1 MRDCVETIIIG
12 GGQAGLAM
20 SYYLCQNGREHIVF
34 ERGRIAERWRSER
47 WDSLAFQFPNWMM
60 RLPGHTY
67 SGTEPDAF
75 TGREGVVKFI
85 SQYAARFSPPLRCGV
100 GVSRLSRTDSG
111 RLMVQ
116 ADDLTME
123 AANVV
128 VATGPY
134 QLPSIPACS
143 AALPLRMHQIPA
155 NRYTCPADLPVG
167 NVLVVGSGGSGV
179 QIVED
184 LVQDGRHVYFSL
196 RRHRLVP
203 RRYRSHDVGWWFEKT
218 GMLDRTVENIP
229 PGWRAPLLTGVGGGR
244 TVRPREL
251 PKQGVTLLGSL
262 LDIRDRYLFFSTD
275 LNENLAAGDATFR
288 QFIESTDAY
297 VDKHGIEVA
306 PKGEFESDFL
316 VPAER
321 LPEPEQLDI
330 DSANINTVVWA
341 TGYRPD
347 FGWVECPVFN
357 DRGMPV
363 HSRGIT
369 EVRGLSFLGLPR
381 MHKVKSAFLWGV
393 GEDAAY
399 LADRILRQA

>member
-1 MRDCVETIIIG
+1 MREFVETIIIG

-20 SYYLCQNGREHIVF
+20 SYYLCQHQREHIVF

-47 WDSLAFQFPNWMM
+47 WDSLVFQFPNWMM
-60 RLPGHTY
+60 RLPGHAY
-67 SGTEPDAF
+67 AGTDPDGF
-75 TGREGVVKFI
+75 TEREGVVRFI
-85 SQYAARFSPPLRCGV
+85 SQYATHFSPPMRCGT
-100 GVSRLSRTDSG
+100 GVTRLSATDSG
-111 RLMVQ
+111 RLLVQ
-116 ADDLTME
+116 AGQLTME

-134 QLPSIPACS
+134 QLPLIPPWS
-143 AALPLRMHQIPA
+143 AALPHRTHQISA

-167 NVLVVGSGGSGV
+167 SVLVVGSGGSGV

-203 RRYRSHDVGWWFEKT
+203 RRYRGHDVGWWFEET

-244 TVRPREL
+244 TIRIRDL

-262 LDIRDRYLFFSTD
+262 LDIRDRHLFFSAD
-275 LNENLAAGDATFR
+275 LNENLAAGDATFQ

-297 VDKHGIEVA
+297 VDKHGIEVG
-306 PKGEFESDFL
+306 PRGEFESEML
-316 VPAER
+316 ARAAR
-321 LPEPEQLDI
+321 LPEMEQLDI
-330 DSANINTVVWA
+330 GSANINTVIWA

-347 FGWVECPVFN
+347 FGWIECPVFN
-357 DRGMPV
+357 EHGMPV
-363 HSRGIT
+363 HRRGLT
-369 EVRGLSFLGLPR
+369 DVCGLSFLGLPR

-393 GEDAAY
+393 GEDAEY
-399 LADRILRQA
+399 LAHRIVRQ